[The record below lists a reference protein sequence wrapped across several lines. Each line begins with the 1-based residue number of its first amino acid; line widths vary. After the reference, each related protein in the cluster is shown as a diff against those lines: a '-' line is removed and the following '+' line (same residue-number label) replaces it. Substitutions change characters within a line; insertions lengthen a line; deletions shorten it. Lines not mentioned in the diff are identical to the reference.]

1 MSRSMFNRS
10 AIHEEC
16 KVSPSHTGVTS
27 ETRLG
32 ASHLQTTLRQIDLE
46 FGEHTLCFFC
56 TLGQGN
62 DVISEAQHVPTN
74 WSVRTDNDLIYGPV
88 HEEKKTNV
96 EAKKK
101 NADANWRRAPDPKGG
116 AVFRPRKRT
125 TQNGYAQCVP
135 VLGRPLSGPENGSIF
150 GTSFL

>member
-96 EAKKK
+96 EAQQTKK
-101 NADANWRRAPDPKGG
+101 R
-116 AVFRPRKRT
+116 
-125 TQNGYAQCVP
+125 
-135 VLGRPLSGPENGSIF
+135 
-150 GTSFL
+150 